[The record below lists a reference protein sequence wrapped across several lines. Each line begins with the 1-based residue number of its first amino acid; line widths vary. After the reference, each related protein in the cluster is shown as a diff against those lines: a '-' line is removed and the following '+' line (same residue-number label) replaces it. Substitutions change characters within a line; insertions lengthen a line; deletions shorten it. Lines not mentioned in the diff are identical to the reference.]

1 MKSGDLKRRNIF
13 PNMRKLIRS
22 KTKQAFLSQEG
33 SWTHDPQQA
42 REVDFTEAQR
52 IAQQLGLRDAELY
65 YHFDG
70 QHSSEYDFGVPLHY
84 ERP

>member
-1 MKSGDLKRRNIF
+1 MKSGDLKKRNIF

-22 KTKQAFLSQEG
+22 KTKRAFLTQEG

-42 REVDFTEAQR
+42 REVDFTEVQG
-52 IAQQLGLRDAELY
+52 IARQLGLRDAELC

-70 QHSSEYDFGVPLHY
+70 PHSLENDFGIPLHY
-84 ERP
+84 EWR